1 MSRVGKL
8 PVSFPTA
15 VKVAVKDGG
24 VSIKGPKGEIL
35 TPVPA
40 GISCE
45 VEGAKILVT
54 RSDDTKQAKS
64 SHGLTRA
71 LLANA
76 VRGVT
81 DGYKKELDIVGVGY
95 KASVEGPR
103 AVFALGY
110 SHPIEFAIPKGIT
123 ITVEKATHVTV
134 TGFDRQ
140 QVGQVAAQIRS
151 MRKPEP
157 YKGKGVHYSDE
168 TIIRKAGKAAK

>member
-8 PVSFPTA
+8 PIPVPSA
-15 VKVAVKDGG
+15 VKVSVKDGG
-24 VSIKGPKGEIL
+24 VTIKGPKGEIT
-35 TPVPA
+35 TPVPP

-45 VEGAKILVT
+45 IEGSTVLVK
-54 RSDDTKQAKS
+54 RAEETKQAKS
-64 SHGLTRA
+64 FHGLTRA

-81 DGYKKELDIVGVGY
+81 EGYKRELDIVGVGY
-95 KASVEGPR
+95 KAVVDGQK
-103 AVFALGY
+103 AVFSLGY
-110 SHPIEFAIPKGIT
+110 SHPIEFSIPTGVA

-140 QVGQVAAQIRS
+140 VVGQVAAQIRS

>member
-8 PVSFPTA
+8 PIAVPKA
-15 VKVAVKDGG
+15 VKVSVKDGG
-24 VSIKGPKGEIL
+24 VSVKGPKGEITTL
-35 TPVPA
+35 VPP

-45 VEGAKILVT
+45 VEGATVLVK
-54 RSDDTKQAKS
+54 RAEDTKQAKS
-64 SHGLTRA
+64 YHGLTRA

-76 VRGVT
+76 MRGVT
-81 DGYKKELDIVGVGY
+81 EGYKRELDIVGVGY
-95 KASVEGPR
+95 KAAVEGQK

-110 SHPIEFAIPKGIT
+110 SHPIELPIPQGIT
-123 ITVEKATHVTV
+123 ITVDKATHVTV
-134 TGFDRQ
+134 TGYDRQ
-140 QVGQVAAQIRS
+140 QVGQVAAQIRA